1 MPTFQGQT
9 DQVLKIQLQSFIVSA
24 HWLEPQASAGGETR
38 LEVMTAYVGDT
49 APIEVAVFDRD
60 GKECVKLQGSVRN
73 QVYRTKV
80 VIPADAI
87 GPLRFKAKLPK
98 HGLEAQSGDLKVLPK
113 VVVQNLQ
120 WLDGDGQADRQTLSA
135 WKDGSLLTCEAQCLG
150 APEQAEALI
159 VLSVKTAHGLAEWLQ
174 APAQVAQSKVTV
186 TFRPRYAERANKLK
200 TQADLHPTGE
210 SYAQPELVFHVRCLG
225 ASGESAPL
233 PVIQTKLLIY
243 EMAPGQAGDFAG
255 KTIKVTDPSGA
266 VTDYAIPENGRIEIE
281 QTKPGYYAIDES
293 AVAHLL

>member
-49 APIEVAVFDRD
+49 APIEVAVLDRD
-60 GKECVKLQGSVRN
+60 GKECVKLQGAVRS

-80 VIPADAI
+80 VIPADAA

-113 VVVQNLQ
+113 VLVQNLK
-120 WLDGDGQADRQTLSA
+120 WLDGDGKALSA

-159 VLSVKTAHGLAEWLQ
+159 VLSVKTTHGLAEWLQ
-174 APAQVAQSKVTV
+174 APAQVKQSKVAA
-186 TFRPRYAERANKLK
+186 TFKPVYAERANKLK

-210 SYAQPELVFHVRCLG
+210 SYAQPELVFHVGCLG
-225 ASGESAPL
+225 TLGVSAPL
-233 PVIQTKLLIY
+233 PVIQTKLLVY

-293 AVAHLL
+293 AVAHLF